1 MYSRIQSR
9 VSLNLFSSFLT
20 IGAGFAL
27 NRAKLFNTEATRG
40 GSQIIL
46 VRRSNMYLSCTAE
59 LTVFDWQNVALPCLL
74 FSHIVPAI
82 GTHNISSLAPLVVV
96 GVIYGAAGMFMAW
109 IIKSFF
115 WVPHRFRYGILAAG
129 CWGNGDL
136 RMCTLP
142 LADRAV

>member
-27 NRAKLFNTEATRG
+27 NRAKLLNTEATRG
-40 GSQIIL
+40 GSQILL
-46 VRRSNMYLSCTAE
+46 VRQFTMCMLCAAE
-59 LTVFDWQNVALPCLL
+59 LTAFDWQNVALPCLL

-82 GTHNISSLAPLVVV
+82 GTHNISSLAPMVVV
-96 GVIYGAAGMFMAW
+96 AVIYGAAGMLMAW

-115 WVPHRFRYGILAAG
+115 WVPRRFRYGILAAG

-136 RMCTLP
+136 GKCTLP